1 MWLKMCQVATRMLWH
16 NNQPA
21 QWPVAFCCGWWP
33 VSLCCG
39 DRAATLSFVASCWC
53 ETSKQHLFATVWWED
68 VVLGVPQ
75 MLLATFNFCSVSL
88 MIIFNYH
95 LLFLQPTIG
104 CLLPVATTNNN
115 VGNDVD
121 ISKLLTS
128 RGHHPMATFSPTN
141 SGVDAT
147 WLTALHC
154 HSSMQLEEKTKNNKN
169 QLGTQRKKSKSSW
182 AATMVLGCSIFG
194 VWMTTNNQP
203 VRHGIGCCHNVLQ
216 CPVMCRLKKIQKLS
230 KLMPWFFPG
239 CWCPYPRFFRGK
251 KHHKSTCEA
260 LHLLLWCPA
269 ICLEEKIKTI
279 TINWGCTEV
288 KKKNITCPGFQSWQ
302 SMPLPWFL

>member
-1 MWLKMCQVATRMLWH
+1 VVGDQFLCVVVTGLQHSHL
-16 NNQPA
+16 QPA
-21 QWPVAFCCGWWP
+21 VDVRQASNT
-33 VSLCCG
+33 SLP
-39 DRAATLSFVASCWC
+39 LSGG
-53 ETSKQHLFATVWWED
+53 KMLF
-68 VVLGVPQ
+68 LGVPQ

-104 CLLPVATTNNN
+104 CLPPVATTNNN

-194 VWMTTNNQP
+194 V
-203 VRHGIGCCHNVLQ
+203 
-216 CPVMCRLKKIQKLS
+216 
-230 KLMPWFFPG
+230 
-239 CWCPYPRFFRGK
+239 
-251 KHHKSTCEA
+251 
-260 LHLLLWCPA
+260 
-269 ICLEEKIKTI
+269 
-279 TINWGCTEV
+279 
-288 KKKNITCPGFQSWQ
+288 
-302 SMPLPWFL
+302 